1 MQLIQLIERANNTL
15 YQELNFSF
23 TFLEYHFREIYKFF
37 EKLIITFMSLSTSEK
52 LEILKRGVEE
62 IIPEKGL
69 EKKLNKNKPL
79 IIKAGFDPTAPD
91 LHLGHTVLINKLK
104 QFQDLGHQVIFLIG
118 DFTGMIGDPSGVSET
133 RPILTVEQLKKNSE
147 TYQEQIFKILDKKK
161 TKIEFNST
169 WFKKMTSA
177 ELINLSSKMT
187 VARML
192 ERDDFSKRYKG
203 NKPISIHEF
212 IYPLV
217 QGYDSFELKSDVELG
232 GTDQKFNLLVGRDI
246 QKSFGMEEQIIMTLP
261 ILEGTDGVKKM
272 SKSLNNYIGLKESP
286 NDMFGKI
293 MSISDDLMWRY
304 FDLLSF
310 KSSVEIKELKK
321 KTEQGLNP
329 MEAKKMLSAEIVT
342 RFHGE
347 EKALLAEK
355 EFTNRFSKGN
365 DPAEIKLIK
374 LSMKAS
380 SVSILDLLS
389 SEELGDYKL
398 CKSKSEAR
406 RMIAQGA
413 VKIDGKK
420 ISDEAISV
428 QNPSEN
434 TYQVGKLKHLK
445 IKLKKG

>member
-1 MQLIQLIERANNTL
+1 
-15 YQELNFSF
+15 
-23 TFLEYHFREIYKFF
+23 
-37 EKLIITFMSLSTSEK
+37 MSLSTSEK

-69 EKKLNKNKPL
+69 EKKLNKDKPL

-104 QFQDLGHQVIFLIG
+104 QFQDLGHKVVFLIG

-133 RPILTVEQLKKNSE
+133 RPILTLEQLKKNSE

-161 TKIEFNST
+161 TKIEFNSS

-246 QKSFGMEEQIIMTLP
+246 QKSFGLEEQIIMTLP

-272 SKSLNNYIGLKESP
+272 SKSLNNYIGLQENP

-310 KSSVEIKELKK
+310 KTSAEIKDIKNKTKK
-321 KTEQGLNP
+321 GLNP
-329 MEAKKMLSAEIVT
+329 MEAKKILSAEIVA

-347 EKALLAEK
+347 EKAFLAQK
-355 EFTNRFSKGN
+355 EFTNRFSRGN
-365 DPAEIKLIK
+365 DPTEIKLIT
-374 LSMKAS
+374 LSIKAS
-380 SVSILDLLS
+380 SISIVDLLS
-389 SEELGDYKL
+389 SEKLGNDRL

-406 RMIAQGA
+406 RMISQGA
-413 VKIDGKK
+413 VKIDGNKL
-420 ISDEAISV
+420 SDDAILV

>member
-1 MQLIQLIERANNTL
+1 
-15 YQELNFSF
+15 
-23 TFLEYHFREIYKFF
+23 
-37 EKLIITFMSLSTSEK
+37 MSLSTSEK

-69 EKKLNKNKPL
+69 DKKLNKNKPL

-217 QGYDSFELKSDVELG
+217 QGYDSFELKSDIELG

-310 KSSVEIKELKK
+310 KSSAEIKELKK

-380 SVSILDLLS
+380 SMSILDLLS

-413 VKIDGKK
+413 VKIDGNK
-420 ISDEAISV
+420 ISDDAFLV
-428 QNPSEN
+428 QNPSEY

>member
-1 MQLIQLIERANNTL
+1 
-15 YQELNFSF
+15 
-23 TFLEYHFREIYKFF
+23 
-37 EKLIITFMSLSTSEK
+37 MSLSTSEK

-104 QFQDLGHQVIFLIG
+104 QFQDLGHQVVFLIG

-161 TKIEFNST
+161 TKIEFNSS

-293 MSISDDLMWRY
+293 MSISDNLMWRY

-329 MEAKKMLSAEIVT
+329 MEAKKMLAAEIVT

-380 SVSILDLLS
+380 SISIVDLLS
-389 SEELGDYKL
+389 NDELGDQKL

-413 VKIDGKK
+413 VKIDGNK
-420 ISDEAISV
+420 ISDDTISV

>member
-1 MQLIQLIERANNTL
+1 
-15 YQELNFSF
+15 
-23 TFLEYHFREIYKFF
+23 
-37 EKLIITFMSLSTSEK
+37 MSLSTSEK

-62 IIPEKGL
+62 IIPENGL
-69 EKKLNKNKPL
+69 EKKLSKNKPL

-104 QFQDLGHQVIFLIG
+104 QFQDLGHKIVFLIG

-133 RPILTVEQLKKNSE
+133 RPVLTVEQLKKNSK

-161 TKIEFNST
+161 TKIEFNSS
-169 WFKKMTSA
+169 WFKKMTSS

-217 QGYDSFELKSDVELG
+217 QGYDSFELKADVELG

-272 SKSLNNYIGLKESP
+272 SKSLKNYIGLQENP

-293 MSISDDLMWRY
+293 MSISDELMWRY

-310 KSSVEIKELKK
+310 KTSAEIKEIKK
-321 KTEQGLNP
+321 KIAQGLNP
-329 MEAKKMLSAEIVT
+329 MEAKKMLSVEIVT
-342 RFHGE
+342 RFHGK
-347 EKALLAEK
+347 EKAILAEK
-355 EFTNRFSKGN
+355 EFTNRFSRGN
-365 DPAEIKLIK
+365 DPTEIKLMK
-374 LSMKAS
+374 LSMKS
-380 SVSILDLLS
+380 SSISIIDLLT
-389 SEELGDYKL
+389 SEELGDKRL

-406 RMIAQGA
+406 RMISQGA
-413 VKIDGKK
+413 VKIDGNKVT
-420 ISDEAISV
+420 DETILI

>member
-1 MQLIQLIERANNTL
+1 
-15 YQELNFSF
+15 
-23 TFLEYHFREIYKFF
+23 
-37 EKLIITFMSLSTSEK
+37 MSLSTSEK

-104 QFQDLGHQVIFLIG
+104 QFQDLGHKIVFLIG

-133 RPILTVEQLKKNSE
+133 RPILTADQLKKNSE

-161 TKIEFNST
+161 TKIEFNSS

-272 SKSLNNYIGLKESP
+272 SKSLNNYIGLQESP

-310 KSSVEIKELKK
+310 KTSVEINEIKK
-321 KTEQGLNP
+321 KTKEGLNP
-329 MEAKKMLSAEIVT
+329 MKVKKMLSNEIVT
-342 RFHGE
+342 RFHGK

-365 DPAEIKLIK
+365 DPTEIKLIN

-380 SVSILDLLS
+380 SISIVDLLS
-389 SEELGDYKL
+389 REELGVHKL

-406 RMIAQGA
+406 RMISQGA
-413 VKIDGKK
+413 VKIDGNK
-420 ISDEAISV
+420 ISDDAILV

-445 IKLKKG
+445 IKLTKG

>member
-1 MQLIQLIERANNTL
+1 
-15 YQELNFSF
+15 
-23 TFLEYHFREIYKFF
+23 
-37 EKLIITFMSLSTSEK
+37 MSLSTSEK

-104 QFQDLGHQVIFLIG
+104 QFQDLGHQVVFLIG

-177 ELINLSSKMT
+177 KLINLSSKMT

-380 SVSILDLLS
+380 SISILDLLS

>member
-1 MQLIQLIERANNTL
+1 
-15 YQELNFSF
+15 
-23 TFLEYHFREIYKFF
+23 
-37 EKLIITFMSLSTSEK
+37 MSLSTSEK

-69 EKKLNKNKPL
+69 EKKLNKDKPL

-104 QFQDLGHQVIFLIG
+104 QFQDLGHKVVFLIG

-133 RPILTVEQLKKNSE
+133 RPILTLEQLKKNSE

-161 TKIEFNST
+161 TKIEFNSS

-272 SKSLNNYIGLKESP
+272 SKSLNNYIGLQENP

-310 KSSVEIKELKK
+310 KTSAEIKDIKNKTKK
-321 KTEQGLNP
+321 GLNP
-329 MEAKKMLSAEIVT
+329 MEAKKMLSAEIVA

-347 EKALLAEK
+347 EKALLAQK

-365 DPAEIKLIK
+365 DPTEIKLIT
-374 LSMKAS
+374 LSIQAS
-380 SVSILDLLS
+380 SISIVDLLS
-389 SEELGDYKL
+389 SEKLGNDRL

-406 RMIAQGA
+406 RMISQGA
-413 VKIDGKK
+413 VKIDGNK
-420 ISDEAISV
+420 ISDDAILV

>member
-1 MQLIQLIERANNTL
+1 
-15 YQELNFSF
+15 
-23 TFLEYHFREIYKFF
+23 
-37 EKLIITFMSLSTSEK
+37 MSLSTSEK

-104 QFQDLGHQVIFLIG
+104 QFQDLGHQVVFLIG

-347 EKALLAEK
+347 EKAFLAEK

-380 SVSILDLLS
+380 SISILDLLS

>member
-1 MQLIQLIERANNTL
+1 
-15 YQELNFSF
+15 
-23 TFLEYHFREIYKFF
+23 
-37 EKLIITFMSLSTSEK
+37 MSLSTSEK
-52 LEILKRGVEE
+52 LEILKRGVVE

-69 EKKLNKNKPL
+69 EKKINKNKPL

-91 LHLGHTVLINKLK
+91 LHLGHTVLLNKLK
-104 QFQDLGHQVIFLIG
+104 QFQDLGHKIVFLIG

-133 RPILTVEQLKKNSE
+133 RPILTLEQLKKNSK

-161 TKIEFNST
+161 TKIEFNSS
-169 WFKKMTSA
+169 WFKKMTSS

-192 ERDDFSKRYKG
+192 ERDDFNKRYKG

-212 IYPLV
+212 IYPLI
-217 QGYDSFELKSDVELG
+217 QGYDSFELKSDIELG

-261 ILEGTDGVKKM
+261 ILEGTDGVRKM

-286 NDMFGKI
+286 NEMFGKI
-293 MSISDDLMWRY
+293 MSISDDLMWR
-304 FDLLSF
+304 FFNLLSF
-310 KSSVEIKELKK
+310 KTSAEIKAIKK
-321 KTEQGLNP
+321 KTEKGLNP
-329 MEAKKMLSAEIVT
+329 MEAKKMLAAEIVT

-347 EKALLAEK
+347 DKAILAEK

-365 DPAEIKLIK
+365 NPAEIKLIN
-374 LSMKAS
+374 LSIKAS
-380 SVSILDLLS
+380 SISIVDLLS
-389 SEELGDYKL
+389 CEELGNDKL

-406 RMIAQGA
+406 RMISQGA
-413 VKIDGKK
+413 VKIDGNK
-420 ISDEAISV
+420 ISDDASLV

>member
-1 MQLIQLIERANNTL
+1 
-15 YQELNFSF
+15 
-23 TFLEYHFREIYKFF
+23 
-37 EKLIITFMSLSTSEK
+37 MSLSTSEK

-69 EKKLNKNKPL
+69 EKKINKNKPL

-104 QFQDLGHQVIFLIG
+104 QFQDLGHQVVFLIG

-161 TKIEFNST
+161 TKIKFNSS

-272 SKSLNNYIGLKESP
+272 SKSLDNYIGLQESP

-304 FDLLSF
+304 FNLLSF
-310 KSSVEIKELKK
+310 KTSIEIKEIKK

-329 MEAKKMLSAEIVT
+329 MEAKKMLAIEIVT

-365 DPAEIKLIK
+365 DPAKIKLIK
-374 LSMKAS
+374 LFMKAT
-380 SVSILDLLS
+380 SISIVDLLS
-389 SEELGDYKL
+389 NDELGDNKL

-413 VKIDGKK
+413 VKIDGNK
-420 ISDEAISV
+420 ILDDAISV
-428 QNPSEN
+428 QNPSEK
-434 TYQVGKLKHLK
+434 TYQVGKLRHLK

>member
-1 MQLIQLIERANNTL
+1 
-15 YQELNFSF
+15 
-23 TFLEYHFREIYKFF
+23 
-37 EKLIITFMSLSTSEK
+37 MSLSTSEK

-104 QFQDLGHQVIFLIG
+104 QFQDLGHQVVFLIG

-310 KSSVEIKELKK
+310 KSSAEIKKLKK

-380 SVSILDLLS
+380 SISILDLLS
-389 SEELGDYKL
+389 SAELGDYKL

>member
-1 MQLIQLIERANNTL
+1 
-15 YQELNFSF
+15 
-23 TFLEYHFREIYKFF
+23 
-37 EKLIITFMSLSTSEK
+37 MSLSTSEK

-104 QFQDLGHQVIFLIG
+104 QFQDLGHQVVFLIG

-374 LSMKAS
+374 LSMKTS
-380 SVSILDLLS
+380 SISILELLS

-420 ISDEAISV
+420 ISDDDILV

>member
-1 MQLIQLIERANNTL
+1 
-15 YQELNFSF
+15 
-23 TFLEYHFREIYKFF
+23 
-37 EKLIITFMSLSTSEK
+37 MSLSTSEK

-104 QFQDLGHQVIFLIG
+104 QFQDLGHQVVFLIG

-169 WFKKMTSA
+169 WFKKMNSA

-380 SVSILDLLS
+380 SISILDLLS

>member
-1 MQLIQLIERANNTL
+1 
-15 YQELNFSF
+15 
-23 TFLEYHFREIYKFF
+23 
-37 EKLIITFMSLSTSEK
+37 MSLSTSEK

-104 QFQDLGHQVIFLIG
+104 QFQDLGHQVVFLIG

-161 TKIEFNST
+161 TKIEFNSS

-272 SKSLNNYIGLKESP
+272 SKSLDNYIGLQENP

-304 FDLLSF
+304 FNLLSF
-310 KSSVEIKELKK
+310 KTSIEIKEIKK

-329 MEAKKMLSAEIVT
+329 MEAKKMLAAEIVT

-380 SVSILDLLS
+380 SISIVDLLS
-389 SEELGDYKL
+389 NDELGDHKL

-413 VKIDGKK
+413 VKIDGNK
-420 ISDEAISV
+420 ISDDAISV

>member
-1 MQLIQLIERANNTL
+1 
-15 YQELNFSF
+15 
-23 TFLEYHFREIYKFF
+23 
-37 EKLIITFMSLSTSEK
+37 MSLSTSEK

-104 QFQDLGHQVIFLIG
+104 QFQDLGHQVVFLIG

-161 TKIEFNST
+161 TKIEFNSS

-272 SKSLNNYIGLKESP
+272 SKSLDNYIGLQESP

-304 FDLLSF
+304 FNLLSF
-310 KSSVEIKELKK
+310 KTSIEIKEIKK

-329 MEAKKMLSAEIVT
+329 MEAKKMLAAEIVT

-380 SVSILDLLS
+380 SISIVDLLS
-389 SEELGDYKL
+389 NDELGDQKL

-413 VKIDGKK
+413 VKIDGNK
-420 ISDEAISV
+420 ISDDTILV

>member
-1 MQLIQLIERANNTL
+1 
-15 YQELNFSF
+15 
-23 TFLEYHFREIYKFF
+23 
-37 EKLIITFMSLSTSEK
+37 MSLSTSEK

-62 IIPEKGL
+62 IIPENGL
-69 EKKLNKNKPL
+69 EKKLTKNKPL

-104 QFQDLGHQVIFLIG
+104 QFQDLGHKVVFLIG

-133 RPILTVEQLKKNSE
+133 RPILTVEQLKKNSK

-161 TKIEFNST
+161 TKIEFNSS

-217 QGYDSFELKSDVELG
+217 QGYDSFELKADVELG

-272 SKSLNNYIGLKESP
+272 SKSLKNYIGLQENP

-293 MSISDDLMWRY
+293 MSISDELMWRY

-310 KSSVEIKELKK
+310 KTSTEIKEIKK
-321 KTEQGLNP
+321 KTERGLNP

-347 EKALLAEK
+347 EKAILAEK

-365 DPAEIKLIK
+365 DPTEIKLIR
-374 LSMKAS
+374 LSIKAS
-380 SVSILDLLS
+380 SISIIDLLS
-389 SEELGDYKL
+389 NEELGDKRL

-406 RMIAQGA
+406 RMISQGA
-413 VKIDGKK
+413 VKIDGNKVT
-420 ISDEAISV
+420 DETFLI

-434 TYQVGKLKHLK
+434 TFQVGKLKHLK

>member
-1 MQLIQLIERANNTL
+1 
-15 YQELNFSF
+15 
-23 TFLEYHFREIYKFF
+23 
-37 EKLIITFMSLSTSEK
+37 MSLSTSEK

-310 KSSVEIKELKK
+310 KSSAEIKKLKK

-374 LSMKAS
+374 LSMKTS
-380 SVSILDLLS
+380 SISILDLLS

-445 IKLKKG
+445 IKIKKG

>member
-1 MQLIQLIERANNTL
+1 
-15 YQELNFSF
+15 
-23 TFLEYHFREIYKFF
+23 
-37 EKLIITFMSLSTSEK
+37 MSLSTSEK

-91 LHLGHTVLINKLK
+91 LHLGHTVLINKLR
-104 QFQDLGHQVIFLIG
+104 QFQDLGHQVVFLIG

-177 ELINLSSKMT
+177 ELVNLSSKMT

-310 KSSVEIKELKK
+310 KSSDEIQEIKK
-321 KTEQGLNP
+321 KTKQGLNP

-380 SVSILDLLS
+380 SISILDLLS

>member
-1 MQLIQLIERANNTL
+1 
-15 YQELNFSF
+15 
-23 TFLEYHFREIYKFF
+23 
-37 EKLIITFMSLSTSEK
+37 MSLSTSEK

-104 QFQDLGHQVIFLIG
+104 QFQDLGHQVVFLIG

-133 RPILTVEQLKKNSE
+133 RPILTAEQLKKNSE

-161 TKIEFNST
+161 TKIEFNSS
-169 WFKKMTSA
+169 WFKKMTSS

-286 NDMFGKI
+286 NDIFGKI

-355 EFTNRFSKGN
+355 EFTNRFSKRN
-365 DPAEIKLIK
+365 DPTEIKLIK

-380 SVSILDLLS
+380 SIPIVDLLS
-389 SEELGDYKL
+389 SNELGAYKL

-406 RMIAQGA
+406 RMITQGA
-413 VKIDGKK
+413 VKVDGNK
-420 ISDEAISV
+420 ISDDTIFV

-434 TYQVGKLKHLK
+434 TYQVGKLKYLK